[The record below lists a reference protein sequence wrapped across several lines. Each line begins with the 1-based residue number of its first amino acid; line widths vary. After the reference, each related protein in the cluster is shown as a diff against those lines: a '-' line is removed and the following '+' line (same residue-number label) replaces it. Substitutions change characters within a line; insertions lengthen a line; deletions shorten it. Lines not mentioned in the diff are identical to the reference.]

1 METTLYIQNL
11 KCGGCANTIT
21 KNLTSIEGIENI
33 TVHVEESAV
42 SFTYSNESQLTTT
55 KERLNG
61 ILAYKGLPR
70 IRQVDGQ
77 WYWNNGEAFLS
88 GSSIR

>member
-55 KERLNG
+55 KERLKTLG
-61 ILAYKGLPR
+61 YPE
-70 IRQVDGQ
+70 DGD
-77 WYWNNGEAFLS
+77 AKS
-88 GSSIR
+88 IGSKAKSYVSCAIGKIS